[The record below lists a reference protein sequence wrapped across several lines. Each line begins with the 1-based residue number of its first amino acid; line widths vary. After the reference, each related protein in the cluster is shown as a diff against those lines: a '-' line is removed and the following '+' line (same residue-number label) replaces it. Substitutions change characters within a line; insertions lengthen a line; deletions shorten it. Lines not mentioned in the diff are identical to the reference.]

1 MPVASFFPHLTLKNR
16 MNEPTRDRLLKL
28 YHRLKSAYGAQAW
41 WPAET
46 PFEVIVGAILVQ
58 STAWRNVV
66 KAIDN
71 LRDADLLTP
80 SKLGAIPQAEL
91 EELVRPSGYFR
102 VKAKKLRAFLTH
114 LEVHYNYR
122 LDSLFDA
129 NVFTLRKELLS
140 IYGIGNET
148 ADSIILYAAGKPIFV
163 IDSYTH
169 RLLSR
174 LGWIAGKYDY
184 DKLQAIFMNAL
195 PHDVGLFN
203 EFHALIDRHSSK
215 ICRKAP
221 RCGECVLRDEC
232 PFEGE
237 GASK

>member
-1 MPVASFFPHLTLKNR
+1 
-16 MNEPTRDRLLKL
+16 MNEPSRDKLLKL
-28 YHRLKSAYGAQAW
+28 YDQLRSAYGSQAW

-71 LRDADLLTP
+71 LRRANLLTP
-80 SKLGAIPQAEL
+80 SRLGKIPQPEL

-114 LEVHYNYR
+114 LEVHHNYR
-122 LDSLFDA
+122 LDSLFAADA
-129 NVFTLRKELLS
+129 FTLREELLS

-148 ADSIILYAAGKPIFV
+148 ADSIVLYAAEKPVFV

-174 LGWIAGKYDY
+174 LGWVRGKYDY
-184 DKLQAIFMNAL
+184 DKLQAIFMDAL
-195 PHDVGLFN
+195 PHDVRLFN
-203 EFHALIDRHSSK
+203 EFHALIDRHSSR
-215 ICRKAP
+215 ICRKTP
-221 RCGECVLRDEC
+221 RCEGCVLLAEC
-232 PFEGE
+232 PFEGKE
-237 GASK
+237 AGK

>member
-1 MPVASFFPHLTLKNR
+1 
-16 MNEPTRDRLLKL
+16 MNEPSRDKLLKL
-28 YHRLKSAYGAQAW
+28 YQQLKSAYGAQAW

-71 LRDADLLTP
+71 LRNANLLTP
-80 SKLGAIPQAEL
+80 SGLGEIPLSQL

-114 LEVHYNYR
+114 LDVHHNYR
-122 LDSLFDA
+122 LDSLFASD
-129 NVFTLRKELLS
+129 VFTFREELLS

-148 ADSIILYAAGKPIFV
+148 ADSIILYAAEKPIFV

-184 DKLQAIFMNAL
+184 DKLQAIFMDAL
-195 PHDVGLFN
+195 PHDVRMFN
-203 EFHALIDRHSSK
+203 EFHALIDRHSSR
-215 ICRKAP
+215 ICRKTP
-221 RCGECVLRDEC
+221 RCEECVLRAEC
-232 PFEGE
+232 PYEGE
-237 GASK
+237 EAGK